1 MVLIAEAGLS
11 LQAVAVVTH
20 RPSLLQVDQSWLYTR
35 PLLTPEWRDGPSGI
49 DHVGALGLYNGGDGE
64 VRGVMGW
71 RSRHHRRE
79 WRRRRRG
86 RGRRRSNGPELK
98 VRLAVFGAF
107 DPVA

>member
-1 MVLIAEAGLS
+1 MVFIAEAGLS

-20 RPSLLQVDQSWLYTR
+20 RPSLLQVDQSWLYTC

-49 DHVGALGLYNGGDGE
+49 DHVGAFGLDNGGDGE

-71 RSRHHRRE
+71 RSRHHQRG
-79 WRRRRRG
+79 WRRRRG
-86 RGRRRSNGPELK
+86 RGRRRSNSPELK
-98 VRLAVFGAF
+98 VGLAVFGAF